1 MLSKIFSFRTLLFLI
16 VLGLSLFIYKYLVS
30 TKPEAKKVKIEEK
43 TFYVKVMQAK
53 RNNYVPKSDEFGRI
67 VSTRQGDLRFG
78 VPGRVIYISDN
89 FKNGSYV
96 KNGQV
101 LAKLDQKRYLLEV
114 EKLKSDTRELLTQL
128 EIRQRQVKRFKSML
142 SRKVISQNQYD
153 NELILLSKNQS
164 DYVRSKILLEK
175 AEEDLS
181 YTVLRS
187 KFNGVLYDIKINK
200 GQFLLSNDKVA
211 NIFSVDDLE
220 VEFAVPSKIY
230 SNAQNLI
237 GKDIEVVWEASDTSL
252 KTTKGKIIRTGGK
265 IIEEEGGGKIIAKI
279 DNKNLSIPLGAF
291 VRVSYPLDEF
301 LNVLKIPETA
311 IYGNK
316 VYVVENRIARERT
329 VDIKYKG
336 NGYVII
342 NGNLSDYDQIIITK
356 IPEKLNNQKVTI
368 TN

>member
-1 MLSKIFSFRTLLFLI
+1 M
-16 VLGLSLFIYKYLVS
+16 
-30 TKPEAKKVKIEEK
+30 
-43 TFYVKVMQAK
+43 
-53 RNNYVPKSDEFGRI
+53 
-67 VSTRQGDLRFG
+67 
-78 VPGRVIYISDN
+78 
-89 FKNGSYV
+89 
-96 KNGQV
+96 
-101 LAKLDQKRYLLEV
+101 
-114 EKLKSDTRELLTQL
+114 
-128 EIRQRQVKRFKSML
+128 
-142 SRKVISQNQYD
+142 
-153 NELILLSKNQS
+153 
-164 DYVRSKILLEK
+164 
-175 AEEDLS
+175 
-181 YTVLRS
+181 
-187 KFNGVLYDIKINK
+187 
-200 GQFLLSNDKVA
+200 SNDKVA

-237 GKDIEVVWEASDTSL
+237 GKDIDVVWEASDTSL

-291 VRVSYPLDEF
+291 VRVSYPLGEF

-342 NGNLSDYDQIIITK
+342 DGNLSDYDQIIITK

>member
-200 GQFLLSNDKVA
+200 GQFLLSNDKIA